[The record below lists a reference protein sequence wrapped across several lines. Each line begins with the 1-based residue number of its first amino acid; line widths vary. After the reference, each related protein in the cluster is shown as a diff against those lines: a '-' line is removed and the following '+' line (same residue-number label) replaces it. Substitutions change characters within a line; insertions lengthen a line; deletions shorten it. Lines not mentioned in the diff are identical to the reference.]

1 VRFFI
6 NHQYNYQTVRIMT
19 SVIDKQFTKALNAA
33 YKLYHEDRLLECQK
47 AALDLLED
55 YAMPRYHRIKVL
67 MLLATILGDWEEAN
81 QCRID
86 AWALYRLVRRWH
98 TVGND
103 LIADEALDQILV
115 HLGEVDSALEEDAP
129 EEWTLAEVQESV
141 EIVIHNV
148 EDDIEATREE
158 FEDFNMDEDDT
169 ANSEVK
175 LDAVKPTEPAGLTL
189 PVVAKPRKVS
199 VRNK

>member
-1 VRFFI
+1 
-6 NHQYNYQTVRIMT
+6 MT
-19 SVIDKQFTKALNAA
+19 SIIDKQFTKALNAA

-55 YAMPRYHRIKVL
+55 YTMPRYHRMKVL
-67 MLLATILGDWEEAN
+67 MLLACILGDWEEAD

-115 HLGEVDSALEEDAP
+115 QLREADSALEKDAP
-129 EEWTLAEVQESV
+129 EEWTLAEAQESV
-141 EIVIHNV
+141 EIVIPNA

-158 FEDFNMDEDDT
+158 LEVFNMAEDDT
-169 ANSEVK
+169 ANAKAK
-175 LDAVKPTEPAGLTL
+175 LD
-189 PVVAKPRKVS
+189 VV
-199 VRNK
+199 

>member
-1 VRFFI
+1 
-6 NHQYNYQTVRIMT
+6 MT
-19 SVIDKQFTKALNAA
+19 SIIEDQFTDALNTA

-55 YAMPRYHRIKVL
+55 YAMPRYHRMKVL

-98 TVGND
+98 TIGND
-103 LIADEALDQILV
+103 LIADEALDEILV
-115 HLGEVDSALEEDAP
+115 QLGEVDSALEEDAP
-129 EEWTLAEVQESV
+129 KEWTLAEVQEPV
-141 EIVIHNV
+141 EIVIHNA

-158 FEDFNMDEDDT
+158 LEDFNMAEDDT
-169 ANSEVK
+169 ANAEAK
-175 LDAVKPTEPAGLTL
+175 LDVVKSTESAGLTL
-189 PVVAKPRKVS
+189 R
-199 VRNK
+199 